1 MCSGTRRYNIRR
13 GQADDGVQ
21 NKFGGGDP
29 DRTGDP
35 RLMSP
40 LLCQLSYTATSK
52 ELICEEHNFTRGGIS
67 LSTEERQ
74 HLSMV
79 HISL

>member
-1 MCSGTRRYNIRR
+1 
-13 GQADDGVQ
+13 
-21 NKFGGGDP
+21 
-29 DRTGDP
+29 
-35 RLMSP
+35 MSP